1 MARPLLNIDYPSVE
15 ERIADSTESWIKDL
29 KSLFD
34 NAKDRFGDVCWESE
48 DLSINKIWGHK
59 AIIYSRAPKAFKERY
74 FKIRSNSNGSTSRL
88 LSPALLPSRS
98 TSRPTSPSSNYFL
111 QPHSYNP
118 SFSQLSLL
126 TANSEGT
133 LRPGEDVLQLQS
145 EEIPE
150 MFLTQLEWLYTGE
163 GLGDVVHWI
172 DTESESDNTSSSRP
186 LRPSSTSQGDL
197 KERRDKLG
205 QDLTYMWRS
214 KLYADVR
221 IHLDHLISSPSSGE
235 NTDDSDGSSVDSLSS
250 TAVFTSHKFILSSRS
265 PYFASALLNHSSFR
279 PTTNGTGTSD
289 IHLPTPP
296 FTPASLHFCLGYIY
310 AGHLDFS
317 NRTFDLT
324 TSFAIHRAAAY
335 LQLDSLVAEIES
347 RIVHDFAHGLD
358 WDTCRCKKCLV
369 RIPRI
374 WKFAISPDVA
384 GTAITLEHRAKVYL
398 TRSWTESWI
407 SSKEIGLCDLTERD
421 MLVKSVQESVHP
433 QNVISNFQAMN
444 NIRNKLNNALR
455 TRIGG
460 KRDWISNVEEMV
472 NEVESKGLRMLLDHF
487 PAVVGGREFSELVN
501 DTSFNLDT
509 LEYVLDK
516 VTERVGSG
524 EGYREAPA
532 IYQSLVTFS
541 TSKNENGNSLQPR
554 NTPGSRSQTILRN
567 TKSKIL
573 SHINRR
579 WMQIRDVDGFRNIEP
594 SILREI
600 SVEIDVPLQDLIG
613 GTNLPFPPHAN
624 GFGNTNKTT
633 PSRSKASIAAADRFT
648 SQTQPEPRPHTNGL
662 KRLRLH
668 SSVSTSS
675 STGSL
680 SRASRFSLDNRPE
693 RSTPSV
699 SSTRTITQNG
709 STTSLNSQRRPITS
723 RMVGETATATTS
735 ASRLA
740 NPPPPPLTD
749 SNSTNTNTVTTDGD
763 KRLTPLAPKIT
774 SPRSVA
780 SSKRSAATSIGYK
793 PSPSVS
799 SLRKEST
806 STSSLSP
813 LSTKSSAS
821 PIVRPRISN
830 VSPKPRLD
838 SQATRMVGVD
848 RDTRAV
854 RPTQLKP
861 KTNPPSLNN
870 EPPLASPKPQAR
882 ITGKPWTGPSIVL
895 NIGIPCI
902 VSHLH
907 PDGRSRLRFQACV
920 RYIGHMEKSKG
931 PWIGIEGNDISKLG
945 IKTLKEGSKDGV
957 KYFDVT
963 EPKID
968 ENDNERSRSKVEN
981 STSTLRN
988 RKISSSLTDH
998 RRHHPRLLQDRD
1010 KDKAKTS
1017 SKSQSVEVLFV
1028 RPAEV
1033 VFIMTSDQT

>member
-29 KSLFD
+29 KSLFE

-48 DLSINKIWGHK
+48 DLSMKKIWGHK
-59 AIIYSRAPKAFKERY
+59 SIIYSRAPKAFKERY
-74 FKIRSNSNGSTSRL
+74 FKIRSNSNGTNSRL
-88 LSPALLPSRS
+88 LSPALLPTRS
-98 TSRPTSPSSNYFL
+98 TSRPVSPSSNYFL

-118 SFSQLSLL
+118 SSSQLSLL
-126 TANSEGT
+126 TTNSEGT
-133 LRPGEDVLQLQS
+133 LRPGGEDVLQLQS

-150 MFLTQLEWLYTGE
+150 LFLTQLEWLYTGE

-172 DTESESDNTSSSRP
+172 DTEPESNNSSSKP
-186 LRPSSTSQGDL
+186 LRPSSSSNGDL
-197 KERRDKLG
+197 KERREKLG

-221 IHLDHLISSPSSGE
+221 IHLDHSISSPSGDD

-265 PYFASALLNHSSFR
+265 PYFASALLSHSSFLQSTA
-279 PTTNGTGTSD
+279 TTGD

-347 RIVHDFAHGLD
+347 RIVHNFAHGLD

-374 WKFAISPDVA
+374 WKFAMSPDVA
-384 GTAITLEHRAKVYL
+384 AITLEHRAKIYL
-398 TRSWTESWI
+398 TRSWTESWT
-407 SSKEIGLCDLTERD
+407 SSKEIGLCDSSERD
-421 MLVKSVQESVHP
+421 ILTKSVQEKIHP
-433 QNVISNFQAMN
+433 HNLISTFQAIN
-444 NIRNKLNNALR
+444 TISNKLNNALR

-460 KRDWISNVEEMV
+460 KLDWISNVEEMV
-472 NEVESKGLRMLLDHF
+472 NQVEIIASRLLIDHF
-487 PAVVGGREFSELVN
+487 SAVVDGREFGGLVN

-516 VTERVGSG
+516 VTEQVGSG
-524 EGYREAPA
+524 EGYREAPL
-532 IYQSLVTFS
+532 IYQSLVTSS
-541 TSKNENGNSLQPR
+541 TFKSENGNSLQPR
-554 NTPGSRSQTILRN
+554 NAPGSRSQVIINNAR
-567 TKSKIL
+567 SKIL

-579 WMQIRDVDGFRNIEP
+579 WMQIREVDGFRNIEP
-594 SILREI
+594 AILREL
-600 SVEIDVPLQDLIG
+600 SDEIDVPLHDLIG
-613 GTNLPFPPHAN
+613 NINLPFPPRAN
-624 GFGNTNKTT
+624 GVGNTTKTT
-633 PSRSKASIAAADRFT
+633 SSRSKASTAAADRFT
-648 SQTQPEPRPHTNGL
+648 SQTLPQLQPHTNGL

-693 RSTPSV
+693 RSSPSI
-699 SSTRTITQNG
+699 SSTRTINQNA
-709 STTSLNSQRRPITS
+709 STTSLSSQRRPIAS
-723 RMVGETATATTS
+723 RKVGEPATTS
-735 ASRLA
+735 TTSRLA
-740 NPPPPPLTD
+740 NPPPPLTD
-749 SNSTNTNTVTTDGD
+749 SHSTNTNPPTTAGGNHPAP
-763 KRLTPLAPKIT
+763 LTPKIT

-780 SSKRSAATSIGYK
+780 SSKRSAVTSIGYK
-793 PSPSVS
+793 PSPSIS
-799 SLRKEST
+799 SLRKESP

-813 LSTKSSAS
+813 LPTKSSTS
-821 PIVRPRISN
+821 TMVRPRISN
-830 VSPKPRLD
+830 ISPRTRVD
-838 SQATRMVGVD
+838 SQPTKTSGVD

-861 KTNPPSLNN
+861 KTNAPSLNN
-870 EPPLASPKPQAR
+870 EPPLASPTPQAR
-882 ITGKPWTGPSIVL
+882 STGKPWTGPGVVL

-907 PDGRSRLRFQACV
+907 PNGRSRLRFQACI
-920 RYIGHMEKSKG
+920 RYIGHMDKSKG

-945 IKTLKEGSKDGV
+945 IKTLKDGSQDGIS
-957 KYFDVT
+957 YFT
-963 EPKID
+963 ISEPKMD
-968 ENDNERSRSKVEN
+968 ENERSSSRSKIGN
-981 STSTLRN
+981 TTMSTLRT
-988 RKISSSLTDH
+988 RKTSSLIDH
-998 RRHHPRLLQDRD
+998 RHPRFLQG

-1017 SKSQSVEVLFV
+1017 GRDQSMEVLFV